1 VIGSKFSVT
10 RIVIDL
16 MRLPY
21 FPLLLL
27 FTFCIHNSFAQER
40 CAQVVHEKMLH
51 GQGLQKREEAF
62 EKWIKNKIESGSST
76 LKNGR
81 TQAGPYIIPVVVHVI
96 HNGESVGNGTNISD
110 AQILSQIDVLN
121 EDYQRNNAD
130 KINTPAEFELV
141 AGSLDIQFVLAK
153 QDPNGLPTNGIK
165 RVKGTKSGWAIS
177 DEKTFKALSYW
188 PAESYLN
195 IWVIHFSDNFIGFAQ
210 LPLKTGTNL
219 SGLDDS
225 STDRLTDGVVV
236 DSQTFGSS
244 FNGFGSFNLL
254 PAYNHGRTATHEIGH
269 FFGLRHTWGD
279 TNCGTDYVSDTPP
292 QQTSTTNCPSH
303 PAINTCNGESVAK
316 MFQNYMDYTNDVCMN
331 LFTQGQVQ
339 RMDIVINNSPRR
351 ASLLTSIGA
360 TTPNGPPI
368 TDLSL
373 ESLRS
378 PGPVI
383 CTLTATPTVTIVN
396 KGTTVISNF
405 QIETAVNDG
414 SVGTKSFT
422 SLQFLPYQEMDF
434 TLPQLNLKNGVN
446 TLSFIVTNPNGQA
459 DDNISNNLLTVNEVV
474 NESTD
479 VIPLRE
485 NFDSDFSDWTIV
497 SPPNNLNW
505 QSAKIKDNTSLA
517 YGSFTNTNKGQE
529 AWLVSPVLDFSL
541 APQASVLFD
550 VSYATRSTGVERL
563 QIFSSTDC
571 GLTYSETQYDRIGSE
586 FSSGPSPISWQP
598 SLESDWQK
606 DFADLSDLAGEENVR
621 LAFVITN
628 ENGNNMYLDNLEF
641 YISNNSNPPEVG
653 SPYYVYASSSRLD
666 AYNITFNLV
675 SRADVQLYVYD
686 LLGQK
691 VAEQFLP
698 NALNQTYP
706 IEFAN
711 EVSGIYIIRLKIGN
725 ELSSTKIFVGR

>member
-1 VIGSKFSVT
+1 
-10 RIVIDL
+10 
-16 MRLPY
+16 MRSPY
-21 FPLLLL
+21 FSLLIL
-27 FTFCIHNSFAQER
+27 FALCVHHSFAQER
-40 CAQVVHEKMLH
+40 CAQVALEKMKH
-51 GQGLQKREEAF
+51 PEAFQKREEAF
-62 EKWIKNKIESGSST
+62 EKWIKHKIESAGST

-121 EDYQRNNAD
+121 KDYQRKNAD
-130 KINTPAEFELV
+130 ASNTPTTPIDFQAV
-141 AGSLDIQFVLAK
+141 AGSMDIQFVLAK
-153 QDPNGLPTNGIK
+153 QDPNGLPTNGIR
-165 RVKGTKSGWAIS
+165 RVKGSKSGWTLS
-177 DEKTFKALSYW
+177 DETTFKALSYW
-188 PAESYLN
+188 PAENYLN
-195 IWVIHFSDNFIGFAQ
+195 IWVINFSDNFIGFAQ
-210 LPLKTGTNL
+210 LPLKNGTNL
-219 SGLDDS
+219 DGLDNS
-225 STDRLTDGVVV
+225 STERLTDGVVV
-236 DSQTFGSS
+236 HYETFGSS

-254 PAYNHGRTATHEIGH
+254 SQYNHGRTATHEIGH

-279 TNCGTDYVSDTPP
+279 ANCGTDYVGDTPQ
-292 QQTSTTNCPSH
+292 QQTSTTGCPTH
-303 PAINTCNGESVAK
+303 PATTSCNGNNIVK
-316 MFQNYMDYTNDVCMN
+316 MFQNYMDYSNDGCMN
-331 LFTQGQVQ
+331 LFTQGQIQ

-360 TTPNGPPI
+360 TTPVGPPI

-373 ESLRS
+373 ERLKT

-383 CTLTATPTVTIVN
+383 CSLTPTPIVTLVN
-396 KGTTVISNF
+396 KGTTVISSL
-405 QIETAVNDG
+405 QIEMTLNNGLAVN
-414 SVGTKSFT
+414 KSFT
-422 SLQFLPYQEMDF
+422 ALQFLPYEEMEF
-434 TLPQLNLKNGVN
+434 TLSKLELTTGVN
-446 TLSFIVTNPNGQA
+446 TLSFNIINPNGQT

-474 NESTD
+474 NQSTN

-497 SPPNNLNW
+497 SPGNNLNW

-517 YGSFTNTNKGQE
+517 YRSFTNTNKGQE

-550 VSYATRSTGVERL
+550 VSYATRPTGIERL

-571 GLTYSETQYDRIGSE
+571 GLTYSETQYDRIGTE
-586 FSSGPSPISWQP
+586 FSSGPSSISWQP
-598 SLESDWQK
+598 SLESDWQR
-606 DFADLSDLAGEENVR
+606 DFVDLSDLAGKENVR

-641 YISNNSNPPEVG
+641 YTSNNSNPPEVS

-666 AYNITFNLV
+666 AYNITFNLE
-675 SRADVQLYVYD
+675 SRSDVQVYIYD

-698 NALNQTYP
+698 NTLNQTYP

-711 EVSGIYIIRLKIGN
+711 EVSGIYIIRLKMGN